1 MKETYNNSP
10 HLPFSLPLQNADELC
25 RYLGD
30 PAEIAKAAQ
39 AVANQGKGAK
49 PKKVNYNRAHIYF

>member
-30 PAEIAKAAQ
+30 HDEIGKAAQ
-39 AVANQGKGAK
+39 RLQTKG
-49 PKKVNYNRAHIYF
+49 R